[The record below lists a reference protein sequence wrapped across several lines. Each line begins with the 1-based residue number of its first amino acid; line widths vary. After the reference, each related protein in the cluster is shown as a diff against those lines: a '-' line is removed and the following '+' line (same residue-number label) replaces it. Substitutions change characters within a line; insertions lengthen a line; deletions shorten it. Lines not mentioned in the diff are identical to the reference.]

1 VSVLLDLI
9 RRERIAGRPQ
19 VLLRPSPVDDGR
31 RYDSVRS
38 RFPELLYAKPRWIH
52 DGSGDWSRVVP
63 LPEDVSFLADLV
75 RHADVN
81 VNVASTM
88 TLDFAVR
95 DKPVVNVAF
104 DVADPPP
111 FGVPLWEH
119 YYRFEHYRPVV
130 ELKAA
135 RFARSPEELAQHVNA
150 YLADPALDR
159 DARRRLVE
167 LEIGVPVGE
176 SSGRILDVLEEIG
189 A

>member
-1 VSVLLDLI
+1 MLETC
-9 RRERIAGRPQ
+9 RAG
-19 VLLRPSPVDDGR
+19 GR
-31 RYDSVRS
+31 TEDARVTVVPAD
-38 RFPELLYAKPRWIH
+38 AKPRWIH

-81 VNVASTM
+81 INVASTM

-130 ELKAA
+130 ELVA
-135 RFARSPEELAQHVNA
+135 SCCW
-150 YLADPALDR
+150 
-159 DARRRLVE
+159 
-167 LEIGVPVGE
+167 I
-176 SSGRILDVLEEIG
+176 
-189 A
+189 

>member
-1 VSVLLDLI
+1 
-9 RRERIAGRPQ
+9 
-19 VLLRPSPVDDGR
+19 VDDGR
-31 RYDSVRS
+31 RYDPVRG
-38 RFPELLYAKPRWIH
+38 RYPELLYAEPRWIH

-63 LPEDVSFLADLV
+63 LPEDVAFLADLV
-75 RHADVN
+75 RHSDLN

-111 FGVPLWEH
+111 FAVPLWEH

-130 ELKAA
+130 ELGAA
-135 RFARSPEELAQHVNA
+135 RFARSAEELARHVNA

-167 LEIGVPVGE
+167 LEIGVPPE
-176 SSGRILDVLEEIG
+176 DSSERILDVLEEIG